1 MKLIKRIALICA
13 CSFLTNWLGSIA
25 VCEYYTYRYRETF
38 ENTEVHDIDGIHD
51 LKEEWIKDIKV
62 LEYTDEHAAV
72 YVKTSSSTS
81 DRTVKTGSVY
91 YFDHGEG
98 DSWTYD
104 IYDTIWSS
112 AGSAD
117 EFIWPYIR

>member
-1 MKLIKRIALICA
+1 MKIIKRIALRCA
-13 CSFLTNWLGSIA
+13 CSFVAYWLGSIA

-62 LEYTDEHAAV
+62 LEYTDEHAVV
-72 YVKTSSSTS
+72 YVKTSSSAS
-81 DRTVKTGSVY
+81 DCTVKMGSLY
-91 YFDHGEG
+91 YFDRGEG
-98 DSWTYD
+98 GSWIYD
-104 IYDTIWSS
+104 IWDTIWSS